1 MPAKTRFSKFF
12 LAVFVIATI
21 FLIGMGTERILT
33 RAERS
38 SLIDTMVPAAAAQEQ
53 PAGTDIPS
61 VVERD
66 VPAVVRIDVKK
77 VVQVSQRQM
86 PSIFN
91 DPFFR
96 QFFGQGFSPRSF
108 APREDVERFR
118 GSGVIISDDGY
129 ILTNNHVVTF
139 QGQAMDEVEVTL
151 PPPDNRKF
159 SAKIVGTD
167 PRTEVAVLKISAKDL
182 PVIKLGTSSGLRLG
196 QTVLAIGYPFT
207 VGITVTEGI
216 VSGLAKQV
224 AAGQGV
230 YIDFI
235 QTDAAIN
242 PGNSG
247 GALINTRGELIGIN
261 TLIVSNTGSYAGLGF
276 AIPVDEARSV
286 MDDIIKHG
294 SIIHGYLGVEPDPV
308 TEDNA
313 EFFGLKEPKGV
324 VVTQV
329 QKGSPAMKAGVQD
342 NDVIT
347 AINGKDIKDVLDLY
361 RVIGSMHPGDKVAL
375 DVVRGGKELELNA
388 ALGKNPQ
395 DAPVKAKQAAGKVKP
410 ELALLNGVGLE
421 DLNDDYRAQLSLPNE
436 IQGVVATDLD
446 PNSPAADAGLQ
457 VGDVITQVDLKPV
470 TNLDDFNAV
479 IKGVKK
485 DKLLLTVVREPNDQ
499 RLLITL
505 KP

>member
-1 MPAKTRFSKFF
+1 MYLKSRFSRFY
-12 LAVFVIATI
+12 LAVFVIAAI
-21 FLIGMGTERILT
+21 FLLGMGTERILT

-38 SLIDTMVPAAAAQEQ
+38 STGDSIVPAALADEQVAAM
-53 PAGTDIPS
+53 DVPS
-61 VVERD
+61 VVEKD

-77 VVQVSQRQM
+77 VVQVSQQM

-96 QFFGQGFSPRSF
+96 QFFGQGFSPQF
-108 APREDVERFR
+108 NVPREDVERFR

-182 PVIKLGTSSGLRLG
+182 PFIKLGTSSELRLG

-216 VSGLAKQV
+216 VSGLAKQI
-224 AAGQGV
+224 ASSQGV

-276 AIPVDEARSV
+276 AIPIDEARSV

-294 SIIHGYLGVEPDPV
+294 SIVHGYLGIYYAPITP
-308 TEDNA
+308 DNA
-313 EFFGLKEPKGV
+313 EFFGLKEAKGV

-329 QKGSPAMKAGVQD
+329 MKGTPAMKAGVLD
-342 NDVIT
+342 NDVI
-347 AINGKDIKDVLDLY
+347 IGISGKEIKDPLDVA
-361 RVIGSMHPGDKVAL
+361 RIVGSMRPGDKAAL
-375 DVVRGGKELELNA
+375 DVMRAGKELELTA
-388 ALGKNPQ
+388 ELARNPQ
-395 DAPVKAKQAAGKVKP
+395 EAPVKEKKPGGKVKP

-421 DLNDDYRAQLSLPNE
+421 DLNDDYRAQLSLGRDV
-436 IQGVVATDLD
+436 QGVVVTDVD
-446 PNSPAADAGLQ
+446 QNSPAADEGLQ
-457 VGDVITQVDLKPV
+457 TGDVIIQVDLKPV
-470 TNLDDFNAV
+470 ADLDDFNAV
-479 IKGVKK
+479 VKGIKK
-485 DKLLLTVVREPNDQ
+485 DKLLLTVLREPNDQ
-499 RLLITL
+499 RVLITL